1 MAPVKSAQ
9 PPPASDEEKRQLRH
23 WIERWETVGPLL
35 DDERWA
41 RLAAASETDL
51 RLQAFDLLACCVP
64 GRAGDD
70 GEGLVRQ
77 QAVLARL
84 LAGGDK

>member
-1 MAPVKSAQ
+1 M
-9 PPPASDEEKRQLRH
+9 
-23 WIERWETVGPLL
+23 L

-51 RLQAFDLLACCVP
+51 QQQAFGLLAFCVP
-64 GRAGDD
+64 GQAGDD

-77 QAVLARL
+77 QGVLARMP
-84 LAGGDK
+84 AGGER